1 MTAVASWGRVH
12 PLIWQEGGQA
22 VSNPRIFLNYRRE
35 DTRGYAGRLYDRLSH
50 RFGEDQILR
59 DVDAIPPGID
69 YVEQIDQLVRH
80 CDLML
85 VLIGER
91 WLSVQGAAGRRRLEE
106 PGDLVSLEIAAGLER
121 GIPVIPV
128 LIQGARMPDQDE
140 LPERIQPLA
149 RRNALEMSDSHW
161 NHDYQRLTW
170 AIEELTKRPLPE
182 DQSEQP
188 PGPSGKDAP
197 DSSDQGV
204 GTRDEEPT
212 TGPSGA
218 KRPTGRL
225 PTVAL
230 AVIPLVVLIAAAV
243 LVVQMTG
250 NRSDGEGPQGPSA
263 GPGSTGAPPK
273 ATTTTHKPSMGAM
286 AKAAYPNAT
295 ERQLL
300 THIPRTMHKDCDRA
314 AKPITGATAAI
325 RCTANNAPSVQYN
338 LFHTKDAMY
347 RLFNGR
353 VKWAGAHPASCKATG
368 SEPHLDKVLH
378 DEKPV
383 GRLLCYT
390 YRGEGRIEWTNDPL
404 KVYTYVY
411 SKSQTTHDLY
421 HGVYQHAGPHSHK
434 MADSHNG

>member
-1 MTAVASWGRVH
+1 
-12 PLIWQEGGQA
+12 

-59 DVDAIPPGID
+59 DIDAIPPGID
-69 YVEQIDQLVRH
+69 YVEQIDRLVRQ

-85 VLIGER
+85 VLMGES
-91 WLSVQGAAGRRRLEE
+91 WLSVQGPGGRRRLDE
-106 PGDLVSLEIAAGLER
+106 PGDMVSLEIAAGLER

-140 LPERIQPLA
+140 LPDRIQALA

-170 AIEELTKRPLPE
+170 AIEELTQRPLLGDDSEEPAGVSGE
-182 DQSEQP
+182 DAS
-188 PGPSGKDAP
+188 

-204 GTRDEEPT
+204 GTKDADP
-212 TGPSGA
+212 TGPSPT
-218 KRPTGRL
+218 KRPMGRL
-225 PTVAL
+225 STVAL
-230 AVIPLVVLIAAAV
+230 AVIPLVVLVAAAV
-243 LVVQMTG
+243 LVVRMTG
-250 NRSDGEGPQGPSA
+250 DRSDGEGSQGPSA
-263 GPGSTGAPPK
+263 SPGSTGAPGKP
-273 ATTTTHKPSMGAM
+273 TTTAHNKANPDAM
-286 AKAAYPNAT
+286 AEAAYPNAT

-300 THIPRTMHKDCDRA
+300 TRIPATMRKDCDRA
-314 AKPITGATAAI
+314 AKPITGAMMAI

-338 LFHTKDAMY
+338 LFHTKAAMY

-353 VKWAGAHPASCKATG
+353 VKWVGAHPGSCKATG
-368 SEPHLDKVLH
+368 TGRHLDKVFH
-378 DEKPV
+378 DEKQV

-390 YRGEGRIEWTNDPL
+390 YRGEARLEWSNDPL

-411 SKSQTTHDLY
+411 SRSQTTHDLY
-421 HGVYQHAGPHSHK
+421 HGVYEHAGPHSHK
-434 MADSHNG
+434 MADSQHG